1 MQTGGSMNRKYIPN
15 ILTALRMLGAVLLL
29 LTKPLTLPFYLLHIF
44 CGLTDALD
52 GAFARALHASSRL
65 GAQLDSIADLMFY
78 GVMMGKLMPIRLERM
93 PASLWWIV
101 GAAVFIRLCAYGVA
115 AVKYRRFAALHTW
128 MNKLTGAA
136 VFAVPCILPLK
147 AFVPLCA
154 VFCGIAALAA
164 LEELLIHI
172 CSEEYRA
179 DRRSIFSAL

>member
-1 MQTGGSMNRKYIPN
+1 MQTGGSMNRKYIPS

-78 GVMMGKLMPIRLERM
+78 GVMMGKLMPILLERM
-93 PASLWWIV
+93 PSSLWWIV

-115 AVKYRRFAALHTW
+115 AATQHRFSALHTIL
-128 MNKLTGAA
+128 NKLTGLL
-136 VFAVPCILPLK
+136 VFLVPGMLALPI
-147 AFVPLCA
+147 AVPLCHGVA
-154 VFCGIAALAA
+154 VMALISSAHELWLHIRAARNAKGK
-164 LEELLIHI
+164 
-172 CSEEYRA
+172 
-179 DRRSIFSAL
+179 

>member
-78 GVMMGKLMPIRLERM
+78 GVMMGKLMPTLLERM
-93 PASLWWIV
+93 PSSVWWLV

-115 AVKYRRFAALHTW
+115 AVTQHRFSALHPIL
-128 MNKLTGAA
+128 NKLTGLR
-136 VFAVPCILPLK
+136 VFLVPGMLALPL
-147 AFVPLCA
+147 AVPLCHGVA
-154 VFCGIAALAA
+154 VTALISSAHELWLHIRAARNAQG
-164 LEELLIHI
+164 E
-172 CSEEYRA
+172 
-179 DRRSIFSAL
+179 

>member
-1 MQTGGSMNRKYIPN
+1 MQTGGSMNRKYIPS

-78 GVMMGKLMPIRLERM
+78 GVMMGKLMPILLERM
-93 PASLWWIV
+93 PSSLWWIV

-115 AVKYRRFAALHTW
+115 AATQHRFSALHTIL
-128 MNKLTGAA
+128 NKLTGLLVFLIPGMLALPAA
-136 VFAVPCILPLK
+136 
-147 AFVPLCA
+147 VPLCHGVA
-154 VFCGIAALAA
+154 VMALISSAHELWLHIRAARNAKGK
-164 LEELLIHI
+164 
-172 CSEEYRA
+172 
-179 DRRSIFSAL
+179 

>member
-1 MQTGGSMNRKYIPN
+1 MNRKYIPS

-78 GVMMGKLMPIRLERM
+78 GVMMGKLMPILLERM
-93 PASLWWIV
+93 PSSLWWIV

-115 AVKYRRFAALHTW
+115 AATQHRFSALHTIL
-128 MNKLTGAA
+128 NKLTGLLVFLIPGMLALPAA
-136 VFAVPCILPLK
+136 
-147 AFVPLCA
+147 VPLCHGVA
-154 VFCGIAALAA
+154 VMALISSAHELWPHIRAARNAKGK
-164 LEELLIHI
+164 
-172 CSEEYRA
+172 
-179 DRRSIFSAL
+179 

>member
-78 GVMMGKLMPIRLERM
+78 GVMMGKLMPILLERM

-115 AVKYRRFAALHTW
+115 AATQHRFSALHTIL
-128 MNKLTGAA
+128 NKLTGLL
-136 VFAVPCILPLK
+136 VFLVPGMLALPI
-147 AFVPLCA
+147 AVPLCHGGA
-154 VFCGIAALAA
+154 VMALISSAH
-164 LEELLIHI
+164 ELWLHI
-172 CSEEYRA
+172 CAARNAKGE
-179 DRRSIFSAL
+179 

>member
-1 MQTGGSMNRKYIPN
+1 MNRKYIPS

-78 GVMMGKLMPIRLERM
+78 GVMMGKLMPILMERM
-93 PASLWWIV
+93 PSSLWWIV

-115 AVKYRRFAALHTW
+115 AATQHRFSALHTIL
-128 MNKLTGAA
+128 NKLTGLLVFLIPGMLALPAA
-136 VFAVPCILPLK
+136 
-147 AFVPLCA
+147 VPLCHGVA
-154 VFCGIAALAA
+154 VMALISSAHELWLHIRAARNAKGK
-164 LEELLIHI
+164 
-172 CSEEYRA
+172 
-179 DRRSIFSAL
+179 

>member
-1 MQTGGSMNRKYIPN
+1 MQTGGSMNRKYIPS

-78 GVMMGKLMPIRLERM
+78 GVMMGKLMPILLERM
-93 PASLWWIV
+93 PSSLWWIV

-115 AVKYRRFAALHTW
+115 AVKYRRFASLHTW

-136 VFAVPCILPLK
+136 VFAIPCMLPLT
-147 AFVPLCA
+147 AFLPLCHGVA
-154 VFCGIAALAA
+154 VMALISSAHELWLHIRAARNAKG
-164 LEELLIHI
+164 E
-172 CSEEYRA
+172 
-179 DRRSIFSAL
+179 

>member
-1 MQTGGSMNRKYIPN
+1 MQTGGSMNRKYIPS

-78 GVMMGKLMPIRLERM
+78 GVMMGKLMPILLERM
-93 PASLWWIV
+93 PSSLWWIV

-115 AVKYRRFAALHTW
+115 AATQHRFSALHTIL
-128 MNKLTGAA
+128 NKLTGLLVFLIPGMLALPAA
-136 VFAVPCILPLK
+136 
-147 AFVPLCA
+147 VPLCHGVA
-154 VFCGIAALAA
+154 VMALISSAHELWLHIRAARTAKG
-164 LEELLIHI
+164 E
-172 CSEEYRA
+172 
-179 DRRSIFSAL
+179 

>member
-78 GVMMGKLMPIRLERM
+78 GVMMGKLMPILLERM
-93 PASLWWIV
+93 PSSLWWIV

-115 AVKYRRFAALHTW
+115 AATQHRFSALHTIL
-128 MNKLTGAA
+128 NKLTGLLVFLIPGMLALPAA
-136 VFAVPCILPLK
+136 
-147 AFVPLCA
+147 VPLCHGVA
-154 VFCGIAALAA
+154 VMALISSAHELWLHIRAARNAKGK
-164 LEELLIHI
+164 
-172 CSEEYRA
+172 
-179 DRRSIFSAL
+179 

>member
-52 GAFARALHASSRL
+52 GAFARALHASSRF

-78 GVMMGKLMPIRLERM
+78 GVMMGKLMPILIDRM
-93 PASLWWIV
+93 PSSVWWIV

-115 AVKYRRFAALHTW
+115 AVTQHRFSTLHTIL
-128 MNKLTGAA
+128 NKLTGLLVFLVPGMLALPAA
-136 VFAVPCILPLK
+136 
-147 AFVPLCA
+147 VPLCHGVA
-154 VFCGIAALAA
+154 VMALISSAHELWLHIRAARNAKG
-164 LEELLIHI
+164 E
-172 CSEEYRA
+172 
-179 DRRSIFSAL
+179 

>member
-52 GAFARALHASSRL
+52 GAFARALHASSRF

-78 GVMMGKLMPIRLERM
+78 GVMIGKLMPILLERM

-101 GAAVFIRLCAYGVA
+101 GAALVIRLSAYGVA
-115 AVKYRRFAALHTW
+115 AVTQHRFSALHTIL
-128 MNKLTGAA
+128 NKLTGLLVFLVPGMLALPAA
-136 VFAVPCILPLK
+136 
-147 AFVPLCA
+147 VPLCHGVAATA
-154 VFCGIAALAA
+154 VISSAHELWLHIRSAVHSK
-164 LEELLIHI
+164 EE
-172 CSEEYRA
+172 
-179 DRRSIFSAL
+179 

>member
-1 MQTGGSMNRKYIPN
+1 MNRKYIPN

-78 GVMMGKLMPIRLERM
+78 GVMMGKLMPILLERL
-93 PASLWWIV
+93 PSSLWWIV

-115 AVKYRRFAALHTW
+115 AATQHRFSALHTIL
-128 MNKLTGAA
+128 NKLTGLLVFLIPGMLALPAA
-136 VFAVPCILPLK
+136 
-147 AFVPLCA
+147 VPLCHGVA
-154 VFCGIAALAA
+154 VMALISSAHELWLHIRAARNAKG
-164 LEELLIHI
+164 E
-172 CSEEYRA
+172 
-179 DRRSIFSAL
+179 

>member
-1 MQTGGSMNRKYIPN
+1 MQTGGSMNRKYIPS

-78 GVMMGKLMPIRLERM
+78 GVMMGKLMPTLLERM
-93 PASLWWIV
+93 PSSVWWLV

-115 AVKYRRFAALHTW
+115 AATQHRFSALHTIL
-128 MNKLTGAA
+128 NKLTGLLVFLIPGMLALPAA
-136 VFAVPCILPLK
+136 
-147 AFVPLCA
+147 VPLCHGVA
-154 VFCGIAALAA
+154 VMALISSAHELWLHIRAARNAKGK
-164 LEELLIHI
+164 
-172 CSEEYRA
+172 
-179 DRRSIFSAL
+179 

>member
-78 GVMMGKLMPIRLERM
+78 GVMMGKLMPILLERM
-93 PASLWWIV
+93 PSSLWWIV

-115 AVKYRRFAALHTW
+115 AATQHRFSALHTIL
-128 MNKLTGAA
+128 NKLTGLLVFLIPGMLALPAA
-136 VFAVPCILPLK
+136 
-147 AFVPLCA
+147 VPLCHGVA
-154 VFCGIAALAA
+154 VMALISSAHELWLHIRAARNAKG
-164 LEELLIHI
+164 E
-172 CSEEYRA
+172 
-179 DRRSIFSAL
+179 

>member
-29 LTKPLTLPFYLLHIF
+29 LTEPLTLPFYLLHIF

-78 GVMMGKLMPIRLERM
+78 GVMMGKLMPILLERM

-101 GAAVFIRLCAYGVA
+101 GAAVAIRLCSYGVA
-115 AVKYRRFAALHTW
+115 AVTQHRFSALHTIL
-128 MNKLTGAA
+128 NKLTGLL
-136 VFAVPCILPLK
+136 VFLVPGMLALPI
-147 AFVPLCA
+147 AVPLCHG
-154 VFCGIAALAA
+154 VAAMA
-164 LEELLIHI
+164 LVSSSHELWLHLRGTGD
-172 CSEEYRA
+172 SKGK
-179 DRRSIFSAL
+179 

>member
-78 GVMMGKLMPIRLERM
+78 GVMMGKLMPTLLERM
-93 PASLWWIV
+93 PSSVWWLV

-115 AVKYRRFAALHTW
+115 AVTQHRFSALHTIL
-128 MNKLTGAA
+128 NKLTGLLVFLVPGMLAMPAA
-136 VFAVPCILPLK
+136 
-147 AFVPLCA
+147 VPLCHG
-154 VFCGIAALAA
+154 VAAMALISSAHELWLHIRAA
-164 LEELLIHI
+164 RNSKGE
-172 CSEEYRA
+172 
-179 DRRSIFSAL
+179 

>member
-78 GVMMGKLMPIRLERM
+78 GVMMGKLMPILIERM
-93 PASLWWIV
+93 PSSVWWLV

-115 AVKYRRFAALHTW
+115 AVTQHRFSALHTIL
-128 MNKLTGAA
+128 NKLTGLLVFLVPGMLALPAA
-136 VFAVPCILPLK
+136 
-147 AFVPLCA
+147 VPLCHGVA
-154 VFCGIAALAA
+154 VMALISSAHELWLHIRAARNAKG
-164 LEELLIHI
+164 E
-172 CSEEYRA
+172 
-179 DRRSIFSAL
+179 

>member
-1 MQTGGSMNRKYIPN
+1 MQTGGSMNRKYIPS

-78 GVMMGKLMPIRLERM
+78 GVMMGKLMPILLERM
-93 PASLWWIV
+93 PSSLWWIV

-115 AVKYRRFAALHTW
+115 AATQHRFSALHTIL
-128 MNKLTGAA
+128 NKLTGLLVFLIPGMLALPAA
-136 VFAVPCILPLK
+136 
-147 AFVPLCA
+147 VPLCHGVA
-154 VFCGIAALAA
+154 VMALISSAHELWLHIRAARNAKGQ
-164 LEELLIHI
+164 
-172 CSEEYRA
+172 
-179 DRRSIFSAL
+179 